1 MKPLSE
7 RIGDEATFGDCIDDE
22 IDVAT
27 ITFSKLRLW
36 QRDAASLESEAAALK
51 EKLAVMEALY
61 GKLIVLEDEPP
72 APEPSE
78 RGEEKP

>member
-51 EKLAVMEALY
+51 KDRDVWKEAFESTQR
-61 GKLIVLEDEPP
+61 LISYVEAQPP
-72 APEPSE
+72 APE
-78 RGEEKP
+78 KKC